1 MKPLS
6 RRSVMAGS
14 AAALTAI
21 PALALPV
28 AASEGGELAALV
40 RRYFAEVEAFNA
52 DPPEDYEAFFATQ
65 PSDLTVRE
73 MVGVPVRT
81 REDALAVIEFMERD
95 NCIEMYGPVES
106 LVDGLRGYIEG
117 RAS

>member
-1 MKPLS
+1 
-6 RRSVMAGS
+6 
-14 AAALTAI
+14 
-21 PALALPV
+21 
-28 AASEGGELAALV
+28 
-40 RRYFAEVEAFNA
+40 
-52 DPPEDYEAFFATQ
+52 
-65 PSDLTVRE
+65 